1 MSMGVLPPSGHH
13 CAYSACKRPAEGIRS
28 PVTGIPDA
36 RKLPSRCWEW
46 NLGPL
51 EKQSV
56 AIILMVLKNRMDPVR
71 SVYLAQAFPI
81 LQRVAPLGAEHPQA
95 GDRILSV

>member
-1 MSMGVLPPSGHH
+1 M
-13 CAYSACKRPAEGIRS
+13 
-28 PVTGIPDA
+28 
-36 RKLPSRCWEW
+36 
-46 NLGPL
+46 GPL

-81 LQRVAPLGAEHPQA
+81 LHRVAPLGAEHPQA